1 MMTMKSGSILK
12 LVYISKRMTMGV
24 YEALATNRYAH
35 DLEIVVLLREEGKHT
50 MMTAKM
56 LDELGIE
63 TPRRGGELAE
73 RFGERVGRL
82 SEVLGSR
89 SLCFFMR
96 FGEEAERLFLMAA
109 SGVCKNRNDRKILD
123 LIIYDEKKHVN
134 WWRKQLL
141 RRRH

>member
-1 MMTMKSGSILK
+1 MITMKSGSILK
-12 LVYISKRMTMGV
+12 LVYISKRMTIGV

-63 TPRRGGELAE
+63 TPKRGGELAE
-73 RFGERVGRL
+73 RFGERVGKF
-82 SEVLGSR
+82 SAVLGSR
-89 SLCFFMR
+89 SLCFLMQ

>member
-1 MMTMKSGSILK
+1 MKSGRGSILK

-35 DLEIVVLLREEGKHT
+35 DIEIVVLLREEGKHT

-63 TPRRGGELAE
+63 APKRGGALAE
-73 RFGERVGRL
+73 RFGATVARV
-82 SEVLGSR
+82 SAVLGSR
-89 SLCFFMR
+89 GLCFLMQ
-96 FGEEAERLFLMAA
+96 FGEEAERLFLMAV
-109 SGVCKNRNDRKILD
+109 SGACKNRNDRKILD

>member
-1 MMTMKSGSILK
+1 MKSGSILK
-12 LVYISKRMTMGV
+12 LIYISKRMTIGV
-24 YEALATNRYAH
+24 YEALSTNRYA
-35 DLEIVVLLREEGKHT
+35 DNLEIEVLLREEGKHT

-63 TPRRGGELAE
+63 TPKRGGELAE
-73 RFGERVGRL
+73 RIGETVGKF
-82 SEVLGSR
+82 SAVLGSR
-89 SLCFFMR
+89 SLCFFMQ
-96 FGEEAERLFLMAA
+96 FGEEAERLFLMVA
-109 SGVCKNRNDRKILD
+109 SGVFKNRNDRKIFD

>member
-1 MMTMKSGSILK
+1 MKSGSILK

-24 YEALATNRYAH
+24 YESLATNRYAH
-35 DLEIVVLLREEGKHT
+35 DLEIVVLLREEGRHT

-63 TPRRGGELAE
+63 PPKRGGALAE
-73 RFGERVGRL
+73 RFGERVGKF
-82 SEVLGSR
+82 SAVLGSR

-109 SGVCKNRNDRKILD
+109 SGACKNQNDRKILD
-123 LIIYDEKKHVN
+123 LIIYDEKRHIN

>member
-1 MMTMKSGSILK
+1 MNSGSVLK
-12 LVYISKRMTMGV
+12 LVYISKRITIWV
-24 YEALATNRYAH
+24 YEALAPNRYAH

-73 RFGERVGRL
+73 RFGKRVGKF
-82 SEVLGSR
+82 SAVLGSR
-89 SLCFFMR
+89 ILCFFMQ
-96 FGEEAERLFLMAA
+96 FGQEAERLFLLAA
-109 SGVCKNRNDRKILD
+109 SGVCKNRNDRRILD
-123 LIIYDEKKHVN
+123 LMMYYERKHVN

-141 RRRH
+141 QRRH

>member
-1 MMTMKSGSILK
+1 MKSGSILK
-12 LVYISKRMTMGV
+12 LVYISKRMTIGV
-24 YEALATNRYAH
+24 YEALSSNRYANN
-35 DLEIVVLLREEGKHT
+35 LEIEVLLREEGKHT

-63 TPRRGGELAE
+63 TPKRGGELAE
-73 RFGERVGRL
+73 RFGEQVGKF
-82 SEVLGSR
+82 SAVFGSR
-89 SLCFFMR
+89 SLCIFMQ

>member
-1 MMTMKSGSILK
+1 MKSGSVLK
-12 LVYISKRMTMGV
+12 LVYISKRMKIGV
-24 YEALATNRYAH
+24 YEALANNRHAAN
-35 DLEIVVLLREEGKHT
+35 LEIEVLLREEGKHT

-63 TPRRGGELAE
+63 TPRGGGELAE
-73 RFGERVGRL
+73 RFGERVGKF
-82 SEVLGSR
+82 SAVFGSR
-89 SLCFFMR
+89 SLCLFMQ
-96 FGEEAERLFLMAA
+96 FGEEAERLLLMAA

-123 LIIYDEKKHVN
+123 LIIYDQEKHAN